1 MNKVFFEIE
10 KWIKEDGLEKGKK
23 LPGSSELAKKFQAD
37 QAEIEEALRE
47 LVYEGVINRVMKVS
61 EGEYQIPA
69 FESWGVLTGTHSITK
84 EAKKRAQTP
93 GVQILEWTLVT
104 AWPSIQRRLALE
116 PGDKVQI
123 MERLRDADGY
133 PIAIETSYFPAKLY
147 PGITQDMF
155 TDSGSGQSSFK
166 VMEEKFGLVSDRA
179 TDEVTLACLEER
191 EAELLQIPV
200 GTPVLLRFR
209 ITWDPDN
216 RPIKASRAVW
226 KFHAGYEMSLRK

>member
-10 KWIKEDGLEKGKK
+10 KWLIESGLDKGAP
-23 LPGSSELAKKFQAD
+23 LPSAKELATKFGV
-37 QAEIEEALRE
+37 ETSEVEHALRE
-47 LVYEGVINRVMKVS
+47 LVYEGYIQRVVKVS
-61 EGEYQIPA
+61 DDEYQIPYY
-69 FESWGVLTGTHSITK
+69 ESWGVLTGSHSITK
-84 EAKKRAQTP
+84 EAKKRGQSP
-93 GVQILEWTLVT
+93 GVQILEWALVD

-147 PGITQDMF
+147 PGITQEMF
-155 TDSGSGQSSFK
+155 TESGSGQSSFK

-179 TDEVTLACLEER
+179 TDEVTLTCLEER
-191 EAELLQIPV
+191 EAELLQVPV

-209 ITWDPDN
+209 ITWDPNN